1 MNNAALRH
9 HATAPLW
16 YRLIA
21 YIAVAGTLFYIFHT
35 IILFIF
41 SATVEPAVWVQELYF
56 NIFVGMPLFLFAQ
69 GEMISRKSYKYPALI
84 FMGIAILGYA
94 ANFLNAYEFIDVS
107 GLQWPTS
114 IALLGLLITY
124 LIHFSTKK
132 KTLNDVLK
140 LAWFV
145 CIFWV
150 FIAKRFVPH
159 GGYAGWFL
167 IAAQLIYP
175 VMMITG
181 LYKFFQSPKSQN
193 HESSTHLFR

>member
-35 IILFIF
+35 VILFIF
-41 SATVEPAVWVQELYF
+41 SATLEPAVWVQELYF
-56 NIFVGMPLFLFAQ
+56 NIFVGMPVFLFAR
-69 GEMISRKSYKYPALI
+69 GEMISRKSYKYPSLI
-84 FMGIAILGYA
+84 FMGIAILGYG
-94 ANFLNAYEFIDVS
+94 ANFLNAYEVIDVS

-114 IALLGLLITY
+114 FALLGLLITY
-124 LIHFSTKK
+124 LIHFITKK
-132 KTLNDVLK
+132 KSLTDYLK
-140 LAWFV
+140 LAWFA

-167 IAAQLIYP
+167 IAAQVIYP
-175 VMMITG
+175 FMMIAG
-181 LYKFFQSPKSQN
+181 LLHFFKSPKNEN
-193 HESSTHLFR
+193 HESSTHLVR